1 MNKVELVVMKKINL
15 ICHLP
20 DIRGNQII
28 ISQMLTPLMMIS
40 QMLTPLAAGPC
51 SVEPQ
56 AVDATTEA
64 KKNLK
69 IIELWEIDVL
79 SFGYPA
85 KMFSFTRNWSKLDLF
100 VCWKFSHRSPS
111 CWIGAG
117 CRHQHDITNRVWK
130 EDKHKKMQAAEAKL
144 LIKIEW
150 DWYLSKTFSDD
161 NSRCRR
167 DLIRGRW
174 LWCHAVWSCIPF
186 LNSQMMR
193 MIDKLKMRTKIKTK
207 GFLSCM

>member
-1 MNKVELVVMKKINL
+1 MNKVGLVVMKKINL

-69 IIELWEIDVL
+69 IIEL
-79 SFGYPA
+79 
-85 KMFSFTRNWSKLDLF
+85 
-100 VCWKFSHRSPS
+100 
-111 CWIGAG
+111 
-117 CRHQHDITNRVWK
+117 
-130 EDKHKKMQAAEAKL
+130 
-144 LIKIEW
+144 
-150 DWYLSKTFSDD
+150 
-161 NSRCRR
+161 
-167 DLIRGRW
+167 
-174 LWCHAVWSCIPF
+174 
-186 LNSQMMR
+186 
-193 MIDKLKMRTKIKTK
+193 
-207 GFLSCM
+207 